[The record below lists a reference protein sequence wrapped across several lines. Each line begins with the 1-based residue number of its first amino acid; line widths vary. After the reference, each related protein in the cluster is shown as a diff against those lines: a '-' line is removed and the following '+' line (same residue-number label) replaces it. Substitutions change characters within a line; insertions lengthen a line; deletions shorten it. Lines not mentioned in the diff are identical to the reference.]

1 MVVLKYW
8 KQHKH
13 IAPKLIYFFFQA
25 YPLIK
30 VGCQFISICGTFCCQ
45 SGLCTLQNKNVWL
58 FVDFKSGFGD
68 SSSGRR
74 CLLQCDR
81 CRTGALQCRW
91 LQVYIAAAG
100 SAKLFLLLHYLI
112 LHGCVSPCLHFPVFF
127 IALWN
132 DNAICVFLYRE
143 CMEHQQCLLNVQWD
157 SWYHFSCF

>member
-1 MVVLKYW
+1 MGAMNTYSPDCCSLKIKKSRSFWAMVCVKVS
-8 KQHKH
+8 
-13 IAPKLIYFFFQA
+13 IKLSA
-25 YPLIK
+25 DSPPA
-30 VGCQFISICGTFCCQ
+30 V
-45 SGLCTLQNKNVWL
+45 NVMCFL
-58 FVDFKSGFGD
+58 DFKSGFGD

-132 DNAICVFLYRE
+132 DNAICVFLYSE

-157 SWYHFSCF
+157 SWYHFSFF